1 MELSKPSSNFSELD
15 IQFGTFLT
23 RLSGKE
29 SPELFMAAAL
39 ASSSRREGH
48 ICLNLSLVAGKMI
61 GEGEGARVCPELDQ
75 WVETLLK
82 GPMVGRPGDFRPLI
96 LEGTRLYLYRYWD
109 YEQKLACSLVERS
122 QQEETG
128 INEPLLQDGLS
139 RLFPGN
145 DPTEINW
152 QRVAAFASVWKRL
165 GVISGGPGTGKT
177 FTVAK
182 ILALHLEQSKGKPL
196 RVALSAPTGK
206 AAARLKESIHGAKEK
221 LSCAQDVLA
230 AIPEE
235 ASTIHRLLGALPG
248 SPDFRYNS
256 QNPLPVDLLVVDES
270 SMVDLALLSKLAQAV
285 PKEARLI
292 LLGDK
297 DQLASVEA
305 GAVLGD
311 ICDTGSLH
319 PFSQPFRQA
328 YRRITG
334 ENLEDGSGSAPSA
347 GIQDSIVHLKKSYR
361 FGTQSGIGAVSR
373 AVNEGDGDRA
383 LVLMKQEGYP
393 DISWKD
399 LPRPEALGRVMK
411 DHLRD
416 GGSYLKTVDPAEA
429 FERFSAFRILSPLR
443 EGPYGVQAINLLVEE
458 ILEVEGCIKK
468 DRPWYKGRPVLIT
481 KNDYQLRLFNGDV
494 GIILPDPKNQD
505 DLRAF
510 FPAEEGTLRSLPPLR
525 LPAHETVYAMTV
537 HKSQGSEFDR
547 VLIVLPDR
555 DAPLLTREL
564 IYTALTRA
572 KGRIEI
578 WGKEEV
584 FRAAVARRIERTSGL
599 RDRLWG

>member
-1 MELSKPSSNFSELD
+1 MS
-15 IQFGTFLT
+15 
-23 RLSGKE
+23 
-29 SPELFMAAAL
+29 
-39 ASSSRREGH
+39 
-48 ICLNLSLVAGKMI
+48 C
-61 GEGEGARVCPELDQ
+61 
-75 WVETLLK
+75 
-82 GPMVGRPGDFRPLI
+82 
-96 LEGTRLYLYRYWD
+96 
-109 YEQKLACSLVERS
+109 
-122 QQEETG
+122 
-128 INEPLLQDGLS
+128 
-139 RLFPGN
+139 
-145 DPTEINW
+145 
-152 QRVAAFASVWKRL
+152 
-165 GVISGGPGTGKT
+165 
-177 FTVAK
+177 
-182 ILALHLEQSKGKPL
+182 
-196 RVALSAPTGK
+196 
-206 AAARLKESIHGAKEK
+206 AKEI
-221 LSCAQDVLA
+221 LA

-235 ASTIHRLLGALPG
+235 ASTLHRLLGALPG

-270 SMVDLALLSKLAQAV
+270 SMVDLALLSNLAQAV
-285 PKEARLI
+285 PPEARLI

-319 PFSQPFRQA
+319 PFSHPFGQA
-328 YRRITG
+328 YRKITG
-334 ENLEDGSGSAPSA
+334 EDLGADSGSAPSS

-361 FGTQSGIGAVSR
+361 FGPQSGIGAVSR

-411 DHLRD
+411 DHLRE
-416 GGSYLKTVDPAEA
+416 GWSYLKTVDPAEA

-443 EGPYGVQAINLLVEE
+443 EGPYGVQAVNLLAEE
-458 ILEVEGCIKK
+458 ILESEGYIKK
-468 DRPWYKGRPVLIT
+468 DRPWYKGRPILIT
-481 KNDYQLRLFNGDV
+481 KNDYQLRLFNGDA
-494 GIILPDPKNQD
+494 GLILPDPRNQN

-510 FPAEEGTLRSLPPLR
+510 FPSEEGTLRSLPPLR

-555 DAPLLTREL
+555 DTPLLTREL
-564 IYTALTRA
+564 LYTALTRA
-572 KGRIEI
+572 KERIEI